1 MICPTLSAGS
11 IQNPLLFRAFLCFLC
26 DTEKFDSLRSA
37 QSIIPQTTRKT
48 GLCGVKYDAL
58 RPQLAA
64 IHCKIPCP
72 VGFLKIDV
80 IPVS

>member
-1 MICPTLSAGS
+1 MKNAAFYNRTFLRQTSKKAGLLHDLSS
-11 IQNPLLFRAFLCFLC
+11 LMLLAAYRIPCFFCAFLCFLC

-58 RPQLAA
+58 RP
-64 IHCKIPCP
+64 
-72 VGFLKIDV
+72 
-80 IPVS
+80 

>member
-1 MICPTLSAGS
+1 MICHTLSAGS

-58 RPQLAA
+58 RP
-64 IHCKIPCP
+64 
-72 VGFLKIDV
+72 
-80 IPVS
+80 